1 MNRKDFKRYM
11 QQGLGRCVLTLR
23 KSDNI
28 EKYRDIVLWGCLH
41 NLSYD
46 TQSEGTRAAYI
57 YQLVSCFHDD
67 AYFTAPTMD
76 AFLRLPPH
84 RDWTFAH
91 FCDLLQLFAEN
102 GQIEAKNTLYK
113 KYDILLASLTGK
125 RSFRRYDY
133 ERDNFERVCTSLISL
148 DGADAL
154 LKIAEDMGTLFKRNP
169 HYDGRVFGWF
179 FPFQKIHSVRNGSHP
194 F

>member
-102 GQIEAKNTLYK
+102 GQIEAKTHCIRNTIFFWLRLQGSGAL
-113 KYDILLASLTGK
+113 DATITNGIIL
-125 RSFRRYDY
+125 
-133 ERDNFERVCTSLISL
+133 
-148 DGADAL
+148 
-154 LKIAEDMGTLFKRNP
+154 
-169 HYDGRVFGWF
+169 
-179 FPFQKIHSVRNGSHP
+179 SVYVLH
-194 F
+194 